1 MYLMNQNR
9 TIFIAS
15 IYLFFTTLFWA
26 GNFIVGK
33 TASINEIPP
42 ISLNFYRWLVAWFI
56 LLPFTYKEL
65 IEKKEYILKNTGI
78 FVILGITAVS
88 IFNSALF
95 YSLQFTQVIT
105 GVLMISVVPVMII
118 FFSALLKIEKTNIF
132 QIFGVALSL
141 TGVVLIITK
150 ADIQILKNLDFNKG
164 DLTMLIAMFSWSIY
178 SALLKKKKYQ
188 LSQITLLQV
197 VIGFGVIILIP
208 FYFIDIRIGNEIKFD
223 IPFFLILTYVI
234 LFPGLIS
241 FFLWI
246 KGVGLIGA
254 NRAGVYL
261 HLMPILGAIMA
272 MMIFDEKILFYHF
285 VGAIF
290 IVSGIVLSNRK
301 KLNA

>member
-1 MYLMNQNR
+1 MNENR
-9 TIFIAS
+9 TIYLAS
-15 IYLFFTTLFWA
+15 IYLFCATFFWA
-26 GNFIVGK
+26 GNFIIGK

-42 ISLNFYRWLVAWFI
+42 ISLNFYRWFIAWLI

-65 IEKKEYILKNTGI
+65 IEKKEYILKNLGI
-78 FVILGITAVS
+78 FIILGITAVS
-88 IFNSALF
+88 VFNSALF
-95 YSLQFTQVIT
+95 YSLKFTQVIT

-132 QIFGVALSL
+132 QILGVALSL
-141 TGVVLIITK
+141 TGVLFIITK
-150 ADIQILKNLDFNKG
+150 ADIEILKNLDFNKG

-178 SALLKKKKYQ
+178 SALLKKKKYE

-208 FYFIDIRIGNEIKFD
+208 FYFIDISIGNEIKFD
-223 IPFFLILTYVI
+223 MPFFLILTYVVF
-234 LFPGLIS
+234 FPGLIS

-272 MMIFDEKILFYHF
+272 MIIFDEKIMFYHF

-290 IVSGIVLSNRK
+290 IILGIILSNK
-301 KLNA
+301 KKINA

>member
-1 MYLMNQNR
+1 MLLMNENR
-9 TIFIAS
+9 TIYLAS
-15 IYLFFTTLFWA
+15 IYLFCATFFWA
-26 GNFIVGK
+26 GNFIIGK
-33 TASINEIPP
+33 AASINEIPP
-42 ISLNFYRWLVAWFI
+42 ISLNLYRWLIAWFV

-65 IEKKEYILKNTGI
+65 IKKKKYILKNLGI
-78 FVILGITAVS
+78 FIILGITAVS

-95 YSLQFTQVIT
+95 YSLKFTQVIT

-141 TGVVLIITK
+141 TGVVFIITK
-150 ADIQILKNLDFNKG
+150 ADIEILKNLDFNRG

-178 SALLKKKKYQ
+178 SALLKKKKYE

-208 FYFIDIRIGNEIKFD
+208 FYFIDINIGNEIKFD
-223 IPFFLILTYVI
+223 MPFFLILTYVI
-234 LFPGLIS
+234 FFPGLIS

-272 MMIFDEKILFYHF
+272 MIIFDEKIMFYHF

-290 IVSGIVLSNRK
+290 IVSGIFLSNRK
-301 KLNA
+301 KLND

>member
-1 MYLMNQNR
+1 MNENR
-9 TIFIAS
+9 TIYLAS
-15 IYLFFTTLFWA
+15 IYLFCATFFWA
-26 GNFIVGK
+26 GNFIIGK
-33 TASINEIPP
+33 AASINEIPP
-42 ISLNFYRWLVAWFI
+42 ISLNLYRWLIAWFV

-65 IEKKEYILKNTGI
+65 IQKKKYILKNFGI
-78 FVILGITAVS
+78 FIILGMTAVS

-95 YSLQFTQVIT
+95 YSLKFTQVIT

-141 TGVVLIITK
+141 TGVVFIITK
-150 ADIQILKNLDFNKG
+150 ADIEILKNLDFNRG

-178 SALLKKKKYQ
+178 SALLKKKKYE

-208 FYFIDIRIGNEIKFD
+208 FYFIDINIGNEIKFD
-223 IPFFLILTYVI
+223 MPFFLILTYVI
-234 LFPGLIS
+234 FFPGLIS

-272 MMIFDEKILFYHF
+272 MIIFDEKIMFYHF

-290 IVSGIVLSNRK
+290 IISGIFLSNRK
-301 KLNA
+301 KIK

>member
-1 MYLMNQNR
+1 MNENR
-9 TIFIAS
+9 TIYLAS
-15 IYLFFTTLFWA
+15 IYLFCATLFWA
-26 GNFIVGK
+26 GNFIIGK
-33 TASINEIPP
+33 AASINEIPP
-42 ISLNFYRWLVAWFI
+42 ISLNLYRWLIAWFV

-65 IEKKEYILKNTGI
+65 IQKKQYILKNFGI
-78 FVILGITAVS
+78 FIILGMTAVS

-141 TGVVLIITK
+141 TGVVFIITK
-150 ADIQILKNLDFNKG
+150 ADIEILKNLDFNRG

-178 SALLKKKKYQ
+178 SALLKKKKYE

-208 FYFIDIRIGNEIKFD
+208 FYFIDINIGNEIKFD
-223 IPFFLILTYVI
+223 MPFFLILIYVI
-234 LFPGLIS
+234 FFPGLIS

-272 MMIFDEKILFYHF
+272 MIIFDEKIMFYHF

-290 IVSGIVLSNRK
+290 IVSGIFLSNRK
-301 KLNA
+301 KLND